1 MTKLLK
7 KDEEKVVQ
15 NIFFQL
21 IKNLNPEFSHYVT
34 LKLLKLNL
42 FTGNNFNDPILHQHL
57 FGFDFSNPLGLAAGF
72 DKNAEVIK
80 PLLNLGFGFIE
91 AGTVTPKNQF
101 GNEKPRV
108 FRLKEDKAIINHL
121 GFNNKGTT
129 FVKKKLKKLNLS
141 SLSEGI
147 VGINIGKNKET
158 LNDIDDYIYC
168 LQELGPFAHY
178 VTVNI
183 SSPNTP
189 GLRELQN
196 RGRIE
201 KLVQTLKK
209 KQEEMNS
216 LENTPIFFKIAPD
229 IDEEQIRDIAL
240 ISLANNIDG
249 LVISNS
255 TIDRPDTLKSNLKNE
270 IGGLSGKPLFLK
282 STMILRKMYTL
293 TNGQIPLIGVGGI
306 NNALECYEKIKS
318 GASLVQLYSALTFD
332 GPKIINKML
341 IDLSNL
347 LKTDGYKSIKEAIG
361 KDT

>member
-1 MTKLLK
+1 MI
-7 KDEEKVVQ
+7 DH
-15 NIFFQL
+15 L
-21 IKNLNPEFSHYVT
+21 IYFCLIH
-34 LKLLKLNL
+34 NL
-42 FTGNNFNDPILHQHL
+42 FYCYR
-57 FGFDFSNPLGLAAGF
+57 LG
-72 DKNAEVIK
+72 K
-80 PLLNLGFGFIE
+80 P
-91 AGTVTPKNQF
+91 
-101 GNEKPRV
+101 
-108 FRLKEDKAIINHL
+108 
-121 GFNNKGTT
+121 
-129 FVKKKLKKLNLS
+129 KK
-141 SLSEGI
+141 SLSVKLQRIFEVCQFERRSFYNYIYSRIFGRNLPKFISRCQRYRPRTDRKKGI
-147 VGINIGKNKET
+147 LGINIGPNKET
-158 LNDIDDYIYC
+158 KNQKNDFCLGLSNFCDLADYI
-168 LQELGPFAHY
+168 
-178 VTVNI
+178 TVNI

-201 KLVQTLKK
+201 KLVQTLQK

-255 TIDRPDTLKSNLKNE
+255 TIERSDTLKSNLNNE

-318 GASLVQLYSALTFD
+318 GASLVQLYSALTFE
-332 GPKIINKML
+332 GPKIINKIL